1 MNALGD
7 AGFFLA
13 AASLVALAWWMLTAP
28 GRKDRSPSA
37 SANGSIDANVTVL
50 RDHVAAIDAERSAGT
65 IDRAEYRTAR
75 AEIEARLF
83 EDEKR
88 ARSDR
93 AIAAED
99 GRSRNG
105 AAAFTLAPKYG
116 LGLVVAVAAFGIYG
130 FLGNLDGLTEPA
142 ASLATA
148 TAGPDGKAG
157 QSAGTSSAEGESGS
171 TEAVSSRAVEAMLD
185 DMAQRMQ
192 SQKAGSTDAT
202 GWALLARSYAA
213 LQRFDSASD
222 AYARAIALSP
232 NDAQLLVDR
241 ADVLSVLEG
250 GGATGEAS
258 RLVARALQIDPNNV
272 KGLALARAMN
282 QGVGVGTGTGV
293 GVNAAPVAP
302 GPAVAQITG
311 RITLSPA
318 LAARISPDDTVFV
331 FARAETGPRMPLAV
345 ARYKA
350 GDLPI
355 DFKLDDSGAMA
366 PGLKLSNFERIVV
379 GARVSRS
386 GSATPVAGDLRG
398 LSAVVGASASGV
410 AVLIDTADAER

>member
-7 AGFFLA
+7 AGFFVI
-13 AASLVALAWWMLTAP
+13 AASLVALAWWMLMAP
-28 GRKDRSPSA
+28 GRTDRLPTTSA
-37 SANGSIDANVTVL
+37 SKSIDANVAVL
-50 RDHVAAIDAERSAGT
+50 RDHLAAVDAERSAGT

-83 EDEKR
+83 EDETR
-88 ARSDR
+88 AQGDR
-93 AIAAED
+93 AIATDA
-99 GRSRNG
+99 GRSRRG
-105 AAAFTLAPKYG
+105 AAAFTPALGLG
-116 LGLVVAVAAFGIYG
+116 LGLVIAVAAFGIYG
-130 FLGNLDGLTEPA
+130 FLGNLAGLTEPA
-142 ASLATA
+142 APLATS
-148 TAGPDGKAG
+148 TAGPDGKAD
-157 QSAGTSSAEGESGS
+157 QSAATTSPEADTGNA
-171 TEAVSSRAVEAMLD
+171 EAVSSRAVEAMLE

-202 GWALLARSYAA
+202 GWALLGRSYAA

-250 GGATGEAS
+250 GSATGEAN
-258 RLVARALQIDPNNV
+258 RLVVRALQIDPNNV
-272 KGLALARAMN
+272 KGLALARAMS

-293 GVNAAPVAP
+293 GVNAAPVTA
-302 GPAVAQITG
+302 GPKVAQITG
-311 RITLSPA
+311 RITLAPA

-366 PGLKLSNFERIVV
+366 AGLKLSNFERIVV

-398 LSAVVGASASGV
+398 QSAVVGANASGV
-410 AVLIDTADAER
+410 AVLIETADAER